1 MPNKNLVMQSY
12 EYSITS
18 TIVSNPD
25 NGVSSANYKQPNSSF
40 NFSIDPN
47 PVHDNVSIIYRSTTD
62 GTLHIYDCWVRKTK
76 VNHKTWRN

>member
-62 GTLHIYDCWVRKTK
+62 GTLHIYDCWVEK
-76 VNHKTWRN
+76 N